1 MKLFFLGWQ
10 PRWFVLSE
18 NGVLSYYY
26 SHQDVDQGCKGSMN
40 LGACEIVVN
49 QNDNTRLDIVVSHEK
64 VCLKNL
70 FLVLANYFN
79 YNSLDRIPV
88 PI

>member
-1 MKLFFLGWQ
+1 MSHNETFCFLGWQ
-10 PRWFVLSE
+10 PRWFVLTE

-40 LGACEIVVN
+40 LGACEIVVS

-64 VCLKNL
+64 VCLKYL
-70 FLVLANYFN
+70 FYV
-79 YNSLDRIPV
+79 
-88 PI
+88 

>member
-1 MKLFFLGWQ
+1 MLSPYETFCFLGWQ

-40 LGACEIVVN
+40 LGACEIVVS

-64 VCLKNL
+64 VCLKYL
-70 FLVLANYFN
+70 F
-79 YNSLDRIPV
+79 DI
-88 PI
+88 